1 MERKSVDSHA
11 GSSMSF
17 ETAQESFGSAER
29 VSPPRRP
36 TSVSSAHFTPAR
48 EESAF
53 ISGSPWEITPK
64 PKYKHIET
72 PREVSPPE
80 EPKPKPKP
88 PTPESKKHYSTFV
101 PSQPIPI
108 PGAVPK
114 RRVATRQ
121 EDGALA
127 VSGSTAPRT
136 EKEIEEMEK
145 EDARDQAL
153 AEKYERMKADMM
165 KWHADKQCRFI
176 PGHPANIKH
185 HSQSSSQS
193 GNQSN
198 NWARK
203 SFGRLRDILSAG
215 RIKDMVDK
223 SDFTDEPVCLK
234 GTDQFGEAAFFV
246 EEDLIPKYQQTVMQ
260 PFANQYGHTTATV
273 AYEEGLKTGRQQA
286 GSKSKKSTAFKEGY
300 MAGLAQ
306 ARKEKEY
313 KLGYQAGLT
322 AYDSPFDA
330 KPVHEPLPWEEQ
342 RPRSPLKRK
351 DGFAVMRYELI
362 DGLNKLMDKL
372 EIAGADGEDEDE
384 NEDPKGKGVARPRQA
399 WEVAE
404 FVKDMA
410 YELRYGD

>member
-1 MERKSVDSHA
+1 
-11 GSSMSF
+11 
-17 ETAQESFGSAER
+17 
-29 VSPPRRP
+29 
-36 TSVSSAHFTPAR
+36 
-48 EESAF
+48 
-53 ISGSPWEITPK
+53 
-64 PKYKHIET
+64 
-72 PREVSPPE
+72 
-80 EPKPKPKP
+80 
-88 PTPESKKHYSTFV
+88 
-101 PSQPIPI
+101 
-108 PGAVPK
+108 
-114 RRVATRQ
+114 
-121 EDGALA
+121 
-127 VSGSTAPRT
+127 
-136 EKEIEEMEK
+136 MEK

-313 KLGYQAGLT
+313 KLGCKEPTTTPLLFRPWSPSLALTHHIVDQAGLT